1 MTSEFDRRTFL
12 TTTAGGIAAFALM
25 PNLSLAQPVAP
36 AGGLRV
42 GVIGA
47 GRQGRTLIGELQKI
61 EGVTVV
67 SVADTDPRR
76 LDAGVR
82 RASGTQGYA
91 STADLLK
98 GAAVDAVIIAT
109 PTHTHREVA
118 ETCFAAGKHVYLE
131 CPLAHT
137 PEDCRAI
144 AHAARSTGTVIAA
157 GLQGRSNPVYTLA
170 WGFFRSDSVRDLVT
184 LRAQSNQKTTWVS
197 PTRDQS
203 QWKSVNWK
211 LDPEVSIGIPGEIG
225 TQQFDVA
232 HWYTG
237 KYPVRV
243 TGKGSIRVHNDGRT
257 IPDTVALDLE
267 FDDGAVLQYQSTLAN
282 SYEGTYEVF
291 YGSNAAIK
299 LAWSHGWMFKE
310 ADAPTQGWE
319 VYANRQQFHNDEGI
333 TLIAEATKLA
343 AQGKLKEGVGLPYPP
358 EYYALG
364 NWINAITN
372 KSTPACSIDEAARAT
387 LVGIAANNAVMQR
400 KPIDID
406 FSALS

>member
-1 MTSEFDRRTFL
+1 MTSELDRRTFL

-25 PNLSLAQPVAP
+25 PHLALAQPTVP

-42 GVIGA
+42 GVVGA
-47 GRQGRTLIGELQKI
+47 GRQGRALIGELQKI
-61 EGVTVV
+61 EGVTVIG
-67 SVADTDPRR
+67 VADSDSRR
-76 LDAGVR
+76 LDSGVR
-82 RASGTQGYA
+82 RASGAQGYA
-91 STADLLK
+91 SVADLLK
-98 GAAVDAVIIAT
+98 APGLDAVVIAT
-109 PTHTHREVA
+109 PTHTHRAVA
-118 ETCFAAGKHVYLE
+118 EPCFAAGKHVYLE

-137 PEDCRAI
+137 VEDCRAI
-144 AHAARSTGTVIAA
+144 AQAARRASGVVAA

-170 WGFFRSDSVRDLVT
+170 RGFFRSDSVRDLVT
-184 LRAQSNQKTTWVS
+184 VRAQSNQKTTWVS
-197 PTRDQS
+197 PSRDQD
-203 QWKSVNWK
+203 QWKQVNWK
-211 LDPEVSIGIPGEIG
+211 LDPDVSIGLPGEWG
-225 TQQFDVA
+225 TQQFDVV

-243 TGKGSIRVHNDGRT
+243 TGRGGIRLHNDGRT
-257 IPDTVALDLE
+257 IPDTVALDFE
-267 FDDGAVLQYQSTLAN
+267 FDDAAIFQYQATLAN

-358 EYYALG
+358 EYYALS
-364 NWINAITN
+364 NWINAISS
-372 KSTPACSIDEAARAT
+372 KSTPACTIDEAARAT
-387 LVGIAANNAVMQR
+387 LVGITAHQAVMQR
-400 KPIDID
+400 ATLPID
-406 FSALS
+406 FALLS